1 MNYMN
6 SIMIINQLQKN
17 VKLVIISCTNYYGSI
32 ANKYD
37 IKIDDVNKLIP
48 NLGSKNKYVLYYR
61 NLQLYLS
68 LGMKLTKVKQ
78 FKQSDWLRKYTD
90 FNTGKRKNTDSSF
103 EKVFET
109 DG

>member
-1 MNYMN
+1 
-6 SIMIINQLQKN
+6 
-17 VKLVIISCTNYYGSI
+17 
-32 ANKYD
+32 
-37 IKIDDVNKLIP
+37 
-48 NLGSKNKYVLYYR
+48 
-61 NLQLYLS
+61 
-68 LGMKLTKVKQ
+68 MKLTKVKQ

>member
-1 MNYMN
+1 
-6 SIMIINQLQKN
+6 MIYDIRPNKSTPLE
-17 VKLVIISCTNYYGSI
+17 SCTNYYGSI

-61 NLQLYLS
+61 NLQLYVS

-78 FKQSDWLRKYTD
+78 FKQSDWLRQYID